1 MELSP
6 RIKRVVCIRGK
17 VHLAGNTARCN
28 EISFPCSPE
37 RAGLLPRRK
46 LSCFR
51 AAAVRGPLGLA
62 AGSGSYLRRYL
73 ALPLVSEGNKNPL
86 PELPGGDF

>member
-1 MELSP
+1 MY
-6 RIKRVVCIRGK
+6 
-17 VHLAGNTARCN
+17 LAGNAARCT
-28 EISFPCSPE
+28 EISLPCSPE
-37 RAGLLPRRK
+37 REGLLPLRK

-62 AGSGSYLRRYL
+62 AGSRSLLRR